1 MTTAH
6 LDLTIQQG
14 ATFAPMWQRATCAYE
29 TKYMNGRLVDARTG
43 KSVPEEDLHPVDYT
57 GCTAFMQLRRCVQDE
72 EVLLEFST
80 DPTPE
85 QGGITLTEDGWTQ
98 LHLTPA
104 QTAALPYG
112 CGEGQWE
119 RAIGHLEVTYTNG
132 TVLREC
138 EIHFCLSPEGTR
150 HA

>member
-14 ATFAPMWQRATCAYE
+14 ATFAPKWQRLTCAYDV
-29 TKYMNGRLVDARTG
+29 KYMNGRLVDARTG
-43 KSVPEEDLHPVDYT
+43 KAVPDADLHPVDYT
-57 GCTAFMQLRRCVQDE
+57 GCTAFMQLRCGLGAP
-72 EVLLEFST
+72 VLLEFST
-80 DPTPE
+80 APTTE
-85 QGGITLTEDGWTQ
+85 QGGITLTTDGWMQ
-98 LHLTPA
+98 LHLTPE

-112 CGEGQWE
+112 REDGQWE
-119 RAIGHLEVTYTNG
+119 RAIGHLEVTYPDG

-138 EIHFCLSPEGTR
+138 EIHFCLSPEVTR

>member
-14 ATFAPMWQRATCAYE
+14 ATFSPSWQRLTCAYDI
-29 TKYMNGRLVDARTG
+29 KYMNGRLVDARTG
-43 KSVPEEDLHPVDYT
+43 KPVPESDLRAVDYT
-57 GCTAFMQLRRCVQDE
+57 GCTAFMQLRSDVLAP

-80 DPTPE
+80 APAQD
-85 QGGITLTEDGWTQ
+85 QGRITLGADGMVA
-98 LHLTPA
+98 LLLPAA

-112 CGEGQWE
+112 YGTNQWSRAVGQM
-119 RAIGHLEVTYTNG
+119 EVTYGNG
-132 TVLREC
+132 TVAREY

-150 HA
+150 HV